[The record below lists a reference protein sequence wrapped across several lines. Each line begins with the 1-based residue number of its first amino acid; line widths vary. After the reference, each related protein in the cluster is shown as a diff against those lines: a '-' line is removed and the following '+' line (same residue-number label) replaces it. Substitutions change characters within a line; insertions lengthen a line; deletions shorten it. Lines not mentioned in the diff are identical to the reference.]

1 MYGSVGH
8 ALPQLSQWCTVTSP
22 HRRPSSH
29 RSLSQH
35 DHMSL
40 LDAAQWKV
48 AAPHVDALLELT
60 GSDRSGYVDRLR
72 TTDPEL
78 ASLLVALLA
87 SASDEQETLTLLR
100 NARRAADTL
109 QAAPPIAPGTRVGA
123 YTVQRL
129 IGEGGMGQ
137 VWSARRDDGR
147 FVGTVAIKLLS
158 RTLQR
163 ERPGT
168 RFTREATA
176 LARLQHPNIARLLDA
191 GVLDGDRPYLVLE
204 YVDGLRIDHAAD
216 ARGLGVRARVGLI
229 VAMLDA
235 VAHAHAQLVVHRDLK
250 PSNVMLAADGTVKL
264 LDFGIARLLDGDGAT
279 DAATTD
285 VAMTPAFAAPE
296 QARGEMITVAT
307 DVYAAG
313 VLAYVLLSGHH
324 PTAEGAT
331 TPADMV
337 RRLLEGRIAAPST
350 LVDPPRAREL
360 RGDLDTILLRALALD
375 PAARYSSAAAFAD
388 DLRRHLA
395 NEPVRARPDS
405 LWYRGSRFVRRYRA
419 GVAVAATAFV
429 AVSAAA
435 LVALNQS
442 REARR
447 QRDAALREAEIG
459 SAIAGFQDF
468 MVSQVGE
475 ARVSQVELMERGRA
489 LLSKFGLP
497 PAARA
502 RLLASLAT
510 RYYQNTR
517 LPESDSLWL
526 EADSIARSTG
536 TPQPEVTL
544 EGASLAAWGERFAQA
559 DSLLHRGRQEIAST
573 AVRTP
578 SLELT
583 ALFTAFEVHQASKR
597 LDSASFYADR
607 ALTVAQSPGSA
618 DLGRAT
624 YAFANAASNARSNRQ
639 LRKSAQLYRSVV
651 PMMEAVG
658 LGPTMD
664 AVISQA
670 NAAFLYQSI
679 GEWATADS
687 LILDARRK
695 LGALDSSGVLPPP
708 LLVTIA
714 NTKILLGQHA
724 EGEALHS
731 ELARRGAQL
740 NNPTLVRRGWL
751 NVARSAALDGRPAV
765 ASRALAQAM
774 AVVIPKVPNPR
785 DSVAIAARIALA
797 NRDPVLAR
805 ALLDRYFTETIKGSS
820 LMDMDTVDVQLW
832 RAEAYLALGE
842 ATRAQQIVTEAL
854 RRATIDSAA
863 TTRSAL
869 VASVLLMR
877 ARVEQALGHAAEAC
891 TALRAARAPL
901 RIGYGVTHSLTTQ
914 TEATTSKQCGAP

>member
-1 MYGSVGH
+1 
-8 ALPQLSQWCTVTSP
+8 
-22 HRRPSSH
+22 
-29 RSLSQH
+29 
-35 DHMSL
+35 
-40 LDAAQWKV
+40 
-48 AAPHVDALLELT
+48 
-60 GSDRSGYVDRLR
+60 
-72 TTDPEL
+72 
-78 ASLLVALLA
+78 
-87 SASDEQETLTLLR
+87 
-100 NARRAADTL
+100 
-109 QAAPPIAPGTRVGA
+109 
-123 YTVQRL
+123 
-129 IGEGGMGQ
+129 
-137 VWSARRDDGR
+137 
-147 FVGTVAIKLLS
+147 
-158 RTLQR
+158 
-163 ERPGT
+163 
-168 RFTREATA
+168 
-176 LARLQHPNIARLLDA
+176 
-191 GVLDGDRPYLVLE
+191 
-204 YVDGLRIDHAAD
+204 
-216 ARGLGVRARVGLI
+216 
-229 VAMLDA
+229 
-235 VAHAHAQLVVHRDLK
+235 
-250 PSNVMLAADGTVKL
+250 
-264 LDFGIARLLDGDGAT
+264 
-279 DAATTD
+279 
-285 VAMTPAFAAPE
+285 
-296 QARGEMITVAT
+296 
-307 DVYAAG
+307 
-313 VLAYVLLSGHH
+313 
-324 PTAEGAT
+324 
-331 TPADMV
+331 
-337 RRLLEGRIAAPST
+337 
-350 LVDPPRAREL
+350 
-360 RGDLDTILLRALALD
+360 LALD
-375 PAARYSSAAAFAD
+375 PAARYLSAAAFAD

-419 GVAVAATAFV
+419 GVAVASAAFV

-435 LVALNQS
+435 LVALHQS

-468 MVSQVGE
+468 MVGQVGE
-475 ARVSQVELMERGRA
+475 ARVSQVELMERGRV

-510 RYYQNTR
+510 RYYQNSR
-517 LPESDSLWL
+517 LPESDSLWR

-536 TPQPEVTL
+536 TPEPEVTL
-544 EGASLAAWGERFAQA
+544 EGAALAAWGERFAQA
-559 DSLLHRGRQEIAST
+559 DSLLLRGRQEIAST

-597 LDSASFYADR
+597 LDSASFYAER
-607 ALTVAQSPGSA
+607 AQTVAQAPGSA

-708 LLVTIA
+708 LVITIA

-724 EGEALHS
+724 EGEALHA

-751 NVARSAALDGRPAV
+751 NVARSAAIDGRAAV

-774 AVVIPKVPNPR
+774 AVEIPKVPNPR

-797 NRDPVLAR
+797 NRDPATAR
-805 ALLDRYFTETIKGSS
+805 ALLDRYFNETLNGSS

-832 RAEAYLALGE
+832 RAEAYLALGD
-842 ATRAQQIVTEAL
+842 ATRAREIVIESL
-854 RRATIDSAA
+854 QRATIDSLAA
-863 TTRSAL
+863 SRSAL
-869 VASVLLMR
+869 VGGVLLMR
-877 ARVEQALGHAAEAC
+877 AKVEQALGHAAE
-891 TALRAARAPL
+891 
-901 RIGYGVTHSLTTQ
+901 V
-914 TEATTSKQCGAP
+914 